1 MTIIYNVEWPSS
13 VEVPR
18 LWTVSSA
25 IFPNSAY
32 KGYILQG
39 VIFMDI
45 AQGQCLPCDLCDFSS
60 LPACQNKPLHHSAK
74 DLNHLSSS
82 CYLDNCQQEQ
92 ACPFSRQHAEAPSCS
107 LLTILHT
114 WSQREGVRM
123 PIIFTVCCAGYSG
136 EAECC
141 WLPWQKLT
149 APWTWD
155 PCKSTQQSVFF
166 VRQQGV
172 PVAMNQVMEHNTVHE
187 LEHEHRQRQSF
198 SLSLNR

>member
-1 MTIIYNVEWPSS
+1 
-13 VEVPR
+13 
-18 LWTVSSA
+18 
-25 IFPNSAY
+25 
-32 KGYILQG
+32 
-39 VIFMDI
+39 MDI

-60 LPACQNKPLHHSAK
+60 LPRCQNKPLHHSAK
-74 DLNHLSSS
+74 DLNHLSSDASS

-92 ACPFSRQHAEAPSCS
+92 AFPFSRQHAVAPSCS

-155 PCKSTQQSVFF
+155 PCKSTQQSVVFF
-166 VRQQGV
+166 PRQQGV
-172 PVAMNQVMEHNTVHE
+172 SLPMNQVMEHNTVHV
-187 LEHEHRQRQSF
+187 LASEHKQR
-198 SLSLNR
+198 

>member
-1 MTIIYNVEWPSS
+1 MP
-13 VEVPR
+13 P
-18 LWTVSSA
+18 LWTVSLA

-32 KGYILQG
+32 KGLHVHFIL
-39 VIFMDI
+39 MDI
-45 AQGQCLPCDLCDFSS
+45 AQGQCLPCDLCDFSP
-60 LPACQNKPLHHSAK
+60 LPPCQNKPLHHPAK
-74 DLNHLSSS
+74 DLNHLSSDASS

-92 ACPFSRQHAEAPSCS
+92 AFPFSRQHAVAPSCS

-166 VRQQGV
+166 SRQQQGV
-172 PVAMNQVMEHNTVHE
+172 PVATKLVMEHNTT
-187 LEHEHRQRQSF
+187 F
-198 SLSLNR
+198 TG